1 MSTSRG
7 QTTLD
12 FTIGI
17 SVFLAVLVFVFA
29 FVPGLLS
36 PFTASSNDAPAL
48 ADRTAD
54 RLAQGSVGEA
64 KNGALGH
71 PEEPYV
77 LNGSNASIFF
87 GNSTDPS
94 ERLDLPP
101 GSSVNVTI
109 EGNLTGGT
117 DNSIL
122 CWDGNSLDEP
132 SCSGSDTRLATGST
146 PPSDN
151 DATVTSRRV
160 VSIAGEDV
168 NLVVVV
174 W

>member
-36 PFTASSNDAPAL
+36 PFTTSSNDTPAL

-54 RLAQGSVGEA
+54 RLAQGSVGSPE
-64 KNGALGH
+64 NGSIGH

-77 LNGSNASIFF
+77 LNGSDAEKFF
-87 GNSTDPS
+87 DDPEDPS
-94 ERLDLPP
+94 ERLNLPP
-101 GSSVNVTI
+101 GRSVNVTI
-109 EGNLTGGT
+109 KGNLTGGT
-117 DNSIL
+117 ENDIL
-122 CWDGNSLDEP
+122 CWDGSSLSET
-132 SCSGSDTRLATGST
+132 SCSTILATGST
-146 PPSDN
+146 PPPDN

-160 VSIAGEDV
+160 VSIDGEDV

>member
-36 PFTASSNDAPAL
+36 PFTASGNDAPAL

-54 RLAQGSVGEA
+54 RLAQGSVGNPE
-64 KNGALGH
+64 NGSIGH

-77 LNGSNASIFF
+77 LNGNDTEDFFNAS
-87 GNSTDPS
+87 GEVS
-94 ERLDLPP
+94 ERLDLPA

-117 DNSIL
+117 ENDIL
-122 CWDGNSLDEP
+122 CWNTTSYSLNEAT
-132 SCSGSDTRLATGST
+132 CSGTDLATGNV

-160 VSIAGEDV
+160 VSIDGEDV

>member
-36 PFTASSNDAPAL
+36 PFTTSSNDAPAL

-54 RLAQGSVGEA
+54 RLAQGSVGSPE
-64 KNGALGH
+64 NGSIGH

-77 LNGSNASIFF
+77 LDGSDTEEFFDAS
-87 GNSTDPS
+87 GDVS

-101 GSSVNVTI
+101 GRNLNVTI
-109 EGNLTGGT
+109 EGNLTDGT
-117 DNSIL
+117 ENSIL
-122 CWDGNSLDEP
+122 CWDDSSDSLADCP
-132 SCSGSDTRLATGST
+132 DDTTLATGST
-146 PPSDN
+146 PPPDN
-151 DATVTSRRV
+151 DATVTSNRV
-160 VSIAGEDV
+160 VSIDGEDV

>member
-36 PFTASSNDAPAL
+36 PFTASGNDAPAL

-54 RLAQGSVGEA
+54 RLAQGSVGNPE
-64 KNGALGH
+64 NGSIGH

-77 LNGSNASIFF
+77 LNGTDTEDFFDAS
-87 GNSTDPS
+87 GEVS
-94 ERLDLPP
+94 ERLDLPA

-117 DNSIL
+117 ENDIL
-122 CWDGNSLDEP
+122 CWDGSSLSET
-132 SCSGSDTRLATGST
+132 SCSTTLATGNV

-160 VSIAGEDV
+160 VSIDGEDV

>member
-17 SVFLAVLVFVFA
+17 SLFLAVLVFVFA

-36 PFTASSNDAPAL
+36 PFTTSSNEAPAL

-54 RLAQGSVGEA
+54 RLAQGSVGNPE
-64 KNGALGH
+64 NGSIGH
-71 PEEPYV
+71 PAEPYV
-77 LNGSNASIFF
+77 LNGDDTEDFFDAS
-87 GNSTDPS
+87 GDLS

-101 GSSVNVTI
+101 GRSVNVTI

-117 DNSIL
+117 DNSVL
-122 CWDGNSLDEP
+122 CWDGSSDSLADCP
-132 SCSGSDTRLATGST
+132 DDTTLAAGST
-146 PPSDN
+146 PPADN

-160 VSIAGEDV
+160 VSVDGEDV

>member
-7 QTTLD
+7 QTSLD

-36 PFTASSNDAPAL
+36 PFTTSSNDAPAL

-54 RLAQGSVGEA
+54 RLAQGSVGNPD
-64 KNGALGH
+64 NGALGH
-71 PEEPYV
+71 PKEPYV
-77 LNGSNASIFF
+77 LNGSNASAFF

-94 ERLDLPP
+94 ERLNLPP
-101 GSSVNVTI
+101 GRTLDVTI

-117 DNSIL
+117 ENEIL
-122 CWDGNSLDEP
+122 CWDGSSLSET
-132 SCSGSDTRLATGST
+132 SCSTTLATGST
-146 PPSDN
+146 PPPDN
-151 DATVTSRRV
+151 DATVTSSRV
-160 VSIAGEDV
+160 VSIDGEDV